1 MSVANDTLGKMY
13 PDGPRPTGARG
24 NVRSVNPDETSNVPC
39 CHFQGAGYVGGPGP
53 RVSLVSLALPWA
65 RFLLPLWGVH
75 VQMHFRAV
83 AFYDNKD
90 NEDNAIG

>member
-1 MSVANDTLGKMY
+1 MVRALQGQEETFEMYFRMKPPMFPAATLPFPSAGDLRFRAQGMWVA
-13 PDGPRPTGARG
+13 RI
-24 NVRSVNPDETSNVPC
+24 
-39 CHFQGAGYVGGPGP
+39 P